1 MNDNQYISHWRD
13 AVPQPDTI
21 IKKLR
26 SSLRHLY
33 LSIAAKNM
41 KPKNNPNFLRC
52 IYCHYVF
59 DNQIEKFEKIILTL
73 KNIGEFV
80 TTDQCL
86 NMLNSNEKIKGKFF
100 HLSFDDG
107 FRNIYKNAYP
117 ILLKHS
123 VPAITFLPTKFIDV
137 DWKTTAK
144 YCINIA
150 KYKGVIETL
159 KWNDIREMSK
169 SGFEFGSHTRS
180 HADLSKISQNSNILI
195 DEINGSKNDIDMKL
209 NNRCDFFAWPF
220 GEIKHVNEKSLEFIR
235 KAGYKACFGAFRGSI
250 IAGKTDFLKLPR
262 HHFEVEWPISHIKYF
277 AMGNME

>member
-1 MNDNQYISHWRD
+1 MINNQYVNKWMA

-21 IKKLR
+21 AKKIRSTLR
-26 SSLRHLY
+26 YLY
-33 LSIAAKNM
+33 LSLASKNIN
-41 KPKNNPNFLRC
+41 KNNSSDFLRC

-59 DNQIEKFEKIILTL
+59 DDQIEKFEKIILAL

-80 TTDQCL
+80 TTDECL
-86 NMLNSNEKIKGKFF
+86 TMLNDNKQIKGNYF

-137 DWKTTAK
+137 DWEATAK
-144 YCINIA
+144 YCIDIA

-159 KWNDIREMSK
+159 KWNDVREMSK
-169 SGFEFGSHTRS
+169 NGYEFGSHTRS
-180 HADLSKISQNSNILI
+180 HADLSKISDNNDILI
-195 DEINGSKNDIDMKL
+195 DEINGSKSDINIQL
-209 NNRCDFFAWPF
+209 NNNCDFFAWPF
-220 GEIKHVNEKSLEFIR
+220 GEMKHIDDISLEFVR

-250 IAGKTDFLKLPR
+250 ITGKTNILRLPR
-262 HHFEVEWPISHIKYF
+262 HHFEVEWPLTHIKYF
-277 AMGNME
+277 VMGNME